1 MIRVIWS
8 EPGVKLPASLLKL
21 HNQSHPMVHS
31 QASAN
36 ICRTIRVGPE
46 LAGQRID
53 KAAAVLLPDY
63 SRTQLTEWIRDGSL
77 TLDGRVVPAKQR
89 VFGDEELALN
99 ATPPVGARWDVPQ
112 IVRFDV
118 VYEDEHLLI
127 IDKPAGVVVHPGA
140 GNPDGTLVN
149 GLLQVRPALAALPRA
164 GIVHRLDKD
173 TSGLLVVAAS
183 SVALRSLSDALAR
196 HEVTRRY
203 RAVVEGVLTG
213 GRSIDA
219 PIARDPGN
227 RLRQRVASV
236 GRSALTHVQVIER
249 YRAHCLVNAELAT
262 GRTHQIR
269 VHLASIG
276 HPLVG
281 DRRYGARGRLP
292 PRPSVELLATIRGF
306 QRQALHAAELA
317 FDHPVTGAALA
328 FASPLPLDLTQL
340 IDCLKSD
347 QSGDPDLRS
356 AGNGVGRS

>member
-1 MIRVIWS
+1 
-8 EPGVKLPASLLKL
+8 
-21 HNQSHPMVHS
+21 MVHP
-31 QASAN
+31 QASEN
-36 ICRTIRVGPE
+36 IRRTIRIAPQ

-53 KAAAVLLPDY
+53 KAAAQLLPDY

-99 ATPPVGARWDVPQ
+99 ATPPVGARWDTPQ
-112 IVRFDV
+112 VVRFAV
-118 VYEDEHLLI
+118 IYEDEHLLI

-149 GLLQVRPALAALPRA
+149 GLLQIRPALAALPRA

-173 TSGLLVVAAS
+173 TSGLLAVAAS
-183 SVALRSLSDALAR
+183 SVALRTLSDALSR

-219 PIARDPGN
+219 PIARDPDN
-227 RLRQRVASV
+227 RLRQRVASA
-236 GRSALTHVQVIER
+236 GRPALTRVQVIER

-292 PRPSVELLATIRGF
+292 PRPSVELLAAIRGF

-317 FDHPVTGAALA
+317 FKHPVTGAALA
-328 FASPLPLDLTQL
+328 FESPLPQDLTQL
-340 IDCLKSD
+340 IACLRSD
-347 QSGDPDLRS
+347 QSGDSDSRTGENR
-356 AGNGVGRS
+356 AGRS